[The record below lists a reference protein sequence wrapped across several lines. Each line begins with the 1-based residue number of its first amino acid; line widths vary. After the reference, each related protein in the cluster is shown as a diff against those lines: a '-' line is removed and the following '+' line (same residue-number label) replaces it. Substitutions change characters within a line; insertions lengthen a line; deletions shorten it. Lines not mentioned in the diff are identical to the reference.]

1 MAAEAA
7 DSNMLIT
14 GQQSSAL
21 CVLVMCSDSKAMW
34 NWKLTAVHVNL
45 NLLRGKRQVENSL
58 WLRCYRV
65 IMNLLAPSDEVR
77 QLISINADFNRRP
90 SRSVFT
96 SKLLQSVSSQEI
108 SSFLHRL
115 KWMNFTWTYLFFD
128 KTAKQL
134 FTGRT
139 VRQQT
144 SWKCVLLL
152 IITADLIRGVIS
164 FHFTSRLWTHVTI
177 PFCFYQRNSYDTMSR
192 KRDTVLVLY
201 SDLRSSSSPISTPA
215 SCSMAT
221 ASLYSSLRVGSRNL
235 KGSLGNCLF
244 TVWISVWKLT
254 RRNTQ

>member
-96 SKLLQSVSSQEI
+96 SPTS
-108 SSFLHRL
+108 
-115 KWMNFTWTYLFFD
+115 
-128 KTAKQL
+128 
-134 FTGRT
+134 
-139 VRQQT
+139 QT
-144 SWKCVLLL
+144 STVSVQPRNILISTPTQMNELHMNIPFLWQDGQAAFHWAYCKTTNIMKVCV
-152 IITADLIRGVIS
+152 TVNNYSRFDQRSYFFS
-164 FHFTSRLWTHVTI
+164 FHFPSL
-177 PFCFYQRNSYDTMSR
+177 NSCYH
-192 KRDTVLVLY
+192 
-201 SDLRSSSSPISTPA
+201 
-215 SCSMAT
+215 
-221 ASLYSSLRVGSRNL
+221 SLLLLSKELI
-235 KGSLGNCLF
+235 
-244 TVWISVWKLT
+244 WHHE
-254 RRNTQ
+254 